1 MRTKLAL
8 CLVAL
13 AGAGLPAGCA
23 GPAPAP
29 PGTPTAAATMIQ
41 REAGTGVVPTNTVI
55 GLHPAPVLGLVVAPD
70 LTVAAVAPGSGAAE
84 AGIQPGDRLLALD
97 GVALT
102 GTAQGQQVAQAAIL
116 SGDHAVQVRL
126 RRNGQE
132 RTIAVL
138 PGPPPTF
145 GTFQAPAVVTPTPL
159 PPGFGYY

>member
-1 MRTKLAL
+1 MRTRLTL
-8 CLVAL
+8 CLVDL

-70 LTVAAVAPGSGAAE
+70 LTVAAVEPGRGAAQ
-84 AGIQPGDRLLALD
+84 AGIQPGARLLALG

-102 GTAQGQQVAQAAIL
+102 GTAQGQQAAQTAIL

-126 RRNGQE
+126 RQAGQE
-132 RTIAVL
+132 WTIPVP